1 MIAVTEKKIYYSSF
15 MGHFKVG
22 YDDLRNNLLN
32 KEEASQQTRGC
43 DEERFMKMLAATMR
57 KEGGWTNVIMVLTP
71 VSDKNALVKKIE

>member
-15 MGHFKVG
+15 VGHFKVG

-43 DEERFMKMLAATMR
+43 DEEIHENA
-57 KEGGWTNVIMVLTP
+57 GGNNAKRRRL
-71 VSDKNALVKKIE
+71 DKRDHGVNSRIR

>member
-1 MIAVTEKKIYYSSF
+1 

-43 DEERFMKMLAATMR
+43 DEEIHENA
-57 KEGGWTNVIMVLTP
+57 GGNNVKRRRLDTNVIMVLTP

>member
-1 MIAVTEKKIYYSSF
+1 

-32 KEEASQQTRGC
+32 KEDASQQTRGC
-43 DEERFMKMLAATMR
+43 DEERFMKKLAATMR

-71 VSDKNALVKKIE
+71 VSDKMHL